1 MSARHYAS
9 STSKLLQLQYAM
21 SAWQQCSVDQIPGL
35 LHTVAGQLINH
46 DAEKAALPNEEVQA
60 TSAATAM
67 MIASALPCDLVRAI
81 AAAATATA
89 SLLALST
96 PPEGVVSMGL
106 GEAAPEAGVD
116 PDPPWGCCSCWA
128 FAAAALFSCT
138 HRMAMWCQHLAI
150 YIMRILYVLYTYILY
165 YVYIICILYT

>member
-1 MSARHYAS
+1 MGAN
-9 STSKLLQLQYAM
+9 
-21 SAWQQCSVDQIPGL
+21 W
-35 LHTVAGQLINH
+35 LIMH
-46 DAEKAALPNEEVQA
+46 DAA
-60 TSAATAM
+60 TSALCDDALQTRSIAANATAKI
-67 MIASALPCDLVRAI
+67 IALALPCDLVRAI
-81 AAAATATA
+81 AAAATAAA

-138 HRMAMWCQHLAI
+138 YRRCGFS
-150 YIMRILYVLYTYILY
+150 T
-165 YVYIICILYT
+165 

>member
-1 MSARHYAS
+1 
-9 STSKLLQLQYAM
+9 
-21 SAWQQCSVDQIPGL
+21 
-35 LHTVAGQLINH
+35 
-46 DAEKAALPNEEVQA
+46 
-60 TSAATAM
+60 

-89 SLLALST
+89 SLLARST

-128 FAAAALFSCT
+128 LAAAALFSCT
-138 HRMAMWCQHLAI
+138 HNMALQCQHLT
-150 YIMRILYVLYTYILY
+150 RCILYVSPCMYNMIYCIRDMVNHDTVLNRPCWQRSRLHANPCLVLYQSRCFADCVLPKVHIPSDST
-165 YVYIICILYT
+165 TQSMSKDTE

>member
-1 MSARHYAS
+1 MGAD
-9 STSKLLQLQYAM
+9 
-21 SAWQQCSVDQIPGL
+21 W
-35 LHTVAGQLINH
+35 LIMH
-46 DAEKAALPNEEVQA
+46 DAEIPALCDEELQT
-60 TSAATAM
+60 TSIANATAT
-67 MIASALPCDLVRAI
+67 MIAFALPCDLVRAI

-138 HRMAMWCQHLAI
+138 HRMAMWCEYLTVCTL
-150 YIMRILYVLYTYILY
+150 YI
-165 YVYIICILYT
+165 